1 MHVGKASIHIIWINK
16 ICKNERKHKKYLLLG
31 TVAHACNHTW
41 EAKAGGGVWIQGQPE
56 DHNAILSQIFFKY
69 FGARHVSS
77 TWKAEAGGLLLVP
90 GMSGLHDKQQS
101 IKGYYQTRAY
111 FKNQEKRLE
120 RWFRALTAFPEDQ
133 SSTICNSSP
142 KGFNTLFLAFLGIW
156 YTWGTKIYMQAKYP
170 YM

>member
-1 MHVGKASIHIIWINK
+1 MLVITPGRLRQEEEYEFRANLRIIMRSCLK
-16 ICKNERKHKKYLLLG
+16 F
-31 TVAHACNHTW
+31 
-41 EAKAGGGVWIQGQPE
+41 
-56 DHNAILSQIFFKY
+56 FFKY

-142 KGFNTLFLAFLGIW
+142 KGFNTLFLAFLGI
-156 YTWGTKIYMQAKYP
+156 
-170 YM
+170 